1 MFLQKVCNVELC
13 KMKLFQNKYRIDTCR
28 LKGWNYSSNG
38 AYFITICV
46 HDRQLIF
53 GEIKNKKMIL
63 NHRGNIVK
71 KCWFDLPNHYPNL
84 ILDAFVVMP
93 NHIHGIMII
102 DNSVFEKNEIVETGL
117 KPVSTSNQKQHGI
130 FEFVRALKTFS
141 SRKINEIDNTK
152 GKKQWQSRF
161 YDHIIRNEKEMQRI
175 LHRLLHKFQSP

>member
-1 MFLQKVCNVELC
+1 ME
-13 KMKLFQNKYRIDTCR
+13 LFQNKYRTDTCR
-28 LKGWNYSSNG
+28 LKGWDYSANG
-38 AYFITICV
+38 AYYITICV
-46 HDRQLIF
+46 KDRQLIF
-53 GEIKNKKMIL
+53 GEIKDKKMIL

-102 DNSVFEKNEIVETGL
+102 DNFVFEKNEIVHTGL
-117 KPVSTSNQKQHGI
+117 KPVSTLNPKKHGI

-141 SRKINEIDNTK
+141 SRKINEIDKTK

-161 YDHIIRNEKEMQRI
+161 YDHIIRNDKEMQRI
-175 LHRLLHKFQSP
+175 QNYIIKNPENWDNDKFK